1 MAGGK
6 SQVFLAVGWK
16 LIERRG
22 GIDDKG
28 RIHGVT
34 LEKAGRMVQR
44 KPLLTLQSP
53 FSNKFTDSHEVNA
66 IIKWNILPRDH
77 FLLFAGYLIC
87 AHTVAI

>member
-1 MAGGK
+1 MADGK

-34 LEKAGRMVQR
+34 LEKAGRMVQK
-44 KPLLTLQSP
+44 KPLLTL
-53 FSNKFTDSHEVNA
+53 
-66 IIKWNILPRDH
+66 
-77 FLLFAGYLIC
+77 
-87 AHTVAI
+87 